1 MRIKR
6 FAFWLSAL
14 PYSSYSPF
22 LRWAFW
28 LSVICFPGRSVAN
41 IVGWCNGSTRG
52 SEPRDGGSNPSPATN
67 VVHHVQII

>member
-6 FAFWLSAL
+6 FALAL
-14 PYSSYSPF
+14 GAAVLLLLPF
-22 LRWAFW
+22 LALGVLAVCDF
-28 LSVICFPGRSVAN
+28 SPGHSVAN
-41 IVGWCNGSTRG
+41 IVGWCNGSIRG